1 MINVVVADDHDIV
14 RQGLVSIIDSA
25 DDCRVVAQACDGI
38 EALALL
44 EQLKPDV
51 LVVDISMPRLNG
63 LEVVRK
69 ASQLY
74 KNCQLLV
81 LTMHEEE
88 EYVVHMVRAGVS
100 GYLVKSSASQH
111 LLSAI
116 RHLASGK
123 RYYGQFASQVLAEQ
137 YLNPTENLTDP
148 YKNLTEREREVFH
161 LVISGASTKDIARH
175 LQISVKTA
183 ENHRGKVLEK
193 LNMHNSVELVRY
205 AAKKGLLD

>member
-1 MINVVVADDHDIV
+1 MISVVVADDHDIV
-14 RQGLVSIIDSA
+14 RQGLVSIIEQA
-25 DDCRVVAQACDGI
+25 DDCKVVGQAIDGV

-44 EQLKPDV
+44 EQLAPNV
-51 LVVDISMPRLNG
+51 LVVDISMPKING
-63 LEVVRK
+63 LEVVRQ
-69 ASQLY
+69 ASLRFKQS
-74 KNCQLLV
+74 QILV

-88 EYVVHMVRAGVS
+88 EYVIHMVRAGAS

-116 RHLASGK
+116 RHLAAGK
-123 RYYGQFASQVLAEQ
+123 SYYGQFASQVLAEQ
-137 YLNPTENLTDP
+137 YLKPNENLTDP

-161 LVISGASTKDIARH
+161 LVISGASTKDIAR
-175 LQISVKTA
+175 LLDISVKTA

>member
-1 MINVVVADDHDIV
+1 MITVVVADDHDIV
-14 RQGLVSIIDSA
+14 RQGLVSIIEQA
-25 DDCRVVAQACDGI
+25 EDCEVIGQASDGV

-44 EQLKPDV
+44 EKLSPRV

-63 LEVVRK
+63 LEVVRQ
-69 ASQLY
+69 ASQRF
-74 KNCQLLV
+74 KSSQILV

-88 EYVVHMVRAGVS
+88 EYVVHMVRAGAN
-100 GYLVKSSASQH
+100 GYLVKSTASQH

-116 RHLASGK
+116 RNLAAGK
-123 RYYGQFASQVLAEQ
+123 TYYGQFASQVLAEQ
-137 YLNPTENLTDP
+137 YRRPNESLDDP
-148 YKNLTEREREVFH
+148 YKNLTDREREVFH
-161 LVISGASTKDIARH
+161 LVIAGASTKDIART
-175 LQISVKTA
+175 LDISVKTA

>member
-1 MINVVVADDHDIV
+1 MIKVVVADDHDIV
-14 RQGLVSIIDSA
+14 REGLVSIINNAS
-25 DDCRVVAQACDGI
+25 DCQVVGQACDGV
-38 EALALL
+38 EALVLL
-44 EQLKPDV
+44 EQLSPDI

-69 ASQLY
+69 ASQQF
-74 KNCQLLV
+74 KSCQILV

-88 EYVVHMVRAGVS
+88 EYVVHMVRAGAS

-116 RHLASGK
+116 RHLAVGK
-123 RYYGQFASQVLAEQ
+123 SYFGQFASQVLAEQ
-137 YLNPTENLTDP
+137 YLNPSENLNDP

-161 LVISGASTKDIARH
+161 LVISGASTKDIARI
-175 LQISVKTA
+175 LAISVKTA

>member
-14 RQGLVSIIDSA
+14 RQGLVSIIDNA
-25 DDCRVVAQACDGI
+25 DDCRVVAQACDGV
-38 EALALL
+38 EALSLL
-44 EQLKPDV
+44 EQLQPDV
-51 LVVDISMPRLNG
+51 LVVDISMPKLNG

-69 ASQLY
+69 ASQLH
-74 KNCQLLV
+74 KSCQLLV

-88 EYVVHMVRAGVS
+88 EYVVHMVRAGAS

-116 RHLASGK
+116 RHLAAGK
-123 RYYGQFASQVLAEQ
+123 SYYGQFASQVLAEQ
-137 YLNPTENLTDP
+137 YLNPNENLTDP

-161 LVISGASTKDIARH
+161 LVISGASTKDIAR
-175 LQISVKTA
+175 LLDISVKTA

>member
-1 MINVVVADDHDIV
+1 MISVLVADDHDIV
-14 RQGLVSIIDSA
+14 RQGLVSIIEQA
-25 DDCRVVAQACDGI
+25 DDCKVVGQAIDGV

-44 EQLKPDV
+44 EQLAPNV
-51 LVVDISMPRLNG
+51 LVVDISMPKING
-63 LEVVRK
+63 LEVVRQ
-69 ASQLY
+69 ASLRFKQS
-74 KNCQLLV
+74 QILV

-88 EYVVHMVRAGVS
+88 EYVIHMVRAGAS

-116 RHLASGK
+116 RQLAIGK
-123 RYYGQFASQVLAEQ
+123 TYYGQFASQVLAEQ
-137 YLNPTENLTDP
+137 YRNPNENLDDP

-161 LVISGASTKDIARH
+161 LVISGASTKDIARV
-175 LQISVKTA
+175 LDISVKTA

-193 LNMHNSVELVRY
+193 LKMHNSIELVRY

>member
-1 MINVVVADDHDIV
+1 MIKVVVADDHDIV
-14 RQGLVSIIDSA
+14 REGLVSIINSA
-25 DDCRVVAQACDGI
+25 SDCQVVAQACDGL

-44 EQLKPDV
+44 EQLTPDV

-69 ASQLY
+69 ASQLF
-74 KNCQLLV
+74 KSCHVLV

-88 EYVVHMVRAGVS
+88 EYVVHMVRAGAS

-116 RHLASGK
+116 RHLAVGK
-123 RYYGQFASQVLAEQ
+123 SYFGQFASQVLAEQ
-137 YLNPTENLTDP
+137 YLNPTENLDDP

-161 LVISGASTKDIARH
+161 LVISGASTKDIARI
-175 LQISVKTA
+175 LEISVKTA
-183 ENHRGKVLEK
+183 ENHRGKVLDK